1 MIVYRV
7 KFADFK
13 FYHRF
18 SRWVFFP
25 FFLFHPFFDQFLGT
39 DDRDGTPDGVSG
51 HKGRK
56 QGSQQLK
63 GLQDGLSG
71 YFKATDNERK
81 RKPPSNFTPLSNR
94 HGKPK
99 RSERKSSVKG
109 SGDEDAVASQ
119 SDDAEEPEDE
129 DGEEDGEEEEE
140 EGGSEEEEEEEE
152 DDDEEEEGDE
162 DDEVKSQGKI
172 VG

>member
-1 MIVYRV
+1 M
-7 KFADFK
+7 
-13 FYHRF
+13 
-18 SRWVFFP
+18 
-25 FFLFHPFFDQFLGT
+25 
-39 DDRDGTPDGVSG
+39 SG

-99 RSERKSSVKG
+99 RSEPKSSVKG

-129 DGEEDGEEEEE
+129 DGEED
-140 EGGSEEEEEEEE
+140 EEEEEEEE
-152 DDDEEEEGDE
+152 GDSEEEEDDDDEEEGDEDE

-172 VG
+172 FG